1 MNKKEDKL
9 PLLKPHFFGKDDPG
23 NPKNIDAEKKLQE
36 ARKKR
41 EEELANKK
49 IIIDGK
55 EEN

>member
-1 MNKKEDKL
+1 MNEKENKL
-9 PLLKPHFFGKDDPG
+9 PLLEPHFFSKNDPN

-41 EEELANKK
+41 EEEIANKK

-55 EEN
+55 EEK